1 MQKHVLAKAE
11 YTPPQIETLHL
22 LFSSGQLL
30 EASLTGETYDDEL
43 VYEGF

>member
-1 MQKHVLAKAE
+1 MQEHVLALAE

-22 LFSSGQLL
+22 LLSSEQLL
-30 EASLTGETYDDEL
+30 ETSLTGETYDDEL